1 MRSVFPKLMAGG
13 LLLAGLAVPALSTPQ
28 YGQSAPAP
36 APAPMPSHEPEQQ
49 QPAATDSRPSA
60 DSHQQHP
67 NPLEK
72 LIAGHENEPAE
83 TVFKNIQVLKGL
95 PAGRLLDT
103 MRGFSGALG
112 TNCKKCHD
120 TENFASDDKDE
131 KKVARGMIQMTKGI
145 NEQYIRTMPG
155 LDRDAGVS
163 CYTCHHGQSHPA
175 SRPESSGAKEE
186 HEHHEQH

>member
-1 MRSVFPKLMAGG
+1 MRVAFPKLMAGG

-28 YGQSAPAP
+28 YAPAP
-36 APAPMPSHEPEQQ
+36 APAAPAPMPSHEPEPQP
-49 QPAATDSRPSA
+49 PAADAKPGA
-60 DSHQQHP
+60 GPQQEQHP
-67 NPLEK
+67 NALEK

-83 TVFKNIQVLKGL
+83 TVFKNIQVLKGV
-95 PAGRLLDT
+95 PAGRLLDA
-103 MRGFSGALG
+103 MRGFSRSLG

-131 KKVARGMIQMTKGI
+131 KKVARGMVQMTKGI

-155 LDRDAGVS
+155 LDKDAAVS

-175 SRPESSGAKEE
+175 SRPEKSADE
-186 HEHHEQH
+186 HERH